1 MAKVTVIYDR
11 EGNTLDVWFAKPQKA
26 VCEEVGHGIVI
37 KKDRKGRVLGFEK
50 LNFLARGQHITNRQ
64 DLHLEAKVA

>member
-26 VCEEVGHGIVI
+26 ICEEVGHGII
-37 KKDRKGRVLGFEK
+37 LKKDKKGHVLGFEK
-50 LNFLARGQHITNRQ
+50 INFLARGQKISSLH
-64 DLHLEAKVA
+64 DLHLKAKVA